1 MYFVKWRNEW
11 FHAGAPACQKA
22 GQQPA
27 AVFGVGWKIDCTLLY
42 LTTLLALPKF
52 LKISEWLFPGL
63 PTLVHAA
70 GGGAT
75 LLLPKPMCG
84 PQGRRSGGR
93 YTDVNHDHSALN
105 RQVWEGDSFKLW
117 IFNDFLQTVRGLT
130 ELSEHGR
137 WRWRRLPPRFW
148 NLTFSCYISS
158 KKTFFFLV
166 TTGKNEIPAL
176 LATIWKNPLLFPPG
190 KIRYC
195 CPPAWKNPLLFP
207 PGKILPTLIHL
218 HAVNTNGYTGRHHN
232 VVGQATHNR

>member
-1 MYFVKWRNEW
+1 MAKWVVSCGSTCLPKSRTATSCSFWGGLENRL
-11 FHAGAPACQKA
+11 HL
-22 GQQPA
+22 
-27 AVFGVGWKIDCTLLY
+27 AVPNYVIGTSKIFENFGV
-42 LTTLLALPKF
+42 A
-52 LKISEWLFPGL
+52 ISRFAHTCARG
-63 PTLVHAA
+63 

-158 KKTFFFLV
+158 KKTFFLSYNREKWNSSTFGYNLEKSAIV
-166 TTGKNEIPAL
+166 PP
-176 LATIWKNPLLFPPG
+176 WKNPLLLPSRLEKSAIVPP
-190 KIRYC
+190 R
-195 CPPAWKNPLLFP
+195 KNPP
-207 PGKILPTLIHL
+207 DAHTS
-218 HAVNTNGYTGRHHN
+218 AC
-232 VVGQATHNR
+232 GQHKWLYRKTPQRCWASHS